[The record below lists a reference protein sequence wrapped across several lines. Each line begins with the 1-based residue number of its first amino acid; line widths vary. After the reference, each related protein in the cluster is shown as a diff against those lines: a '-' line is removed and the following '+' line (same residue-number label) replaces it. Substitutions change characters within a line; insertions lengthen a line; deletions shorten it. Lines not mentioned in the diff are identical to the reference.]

1 VKVDPITLEVIR
13 NRLIAASRDIRRTV
27 ERAAYSPVLYEVV
40 DFSCGI
46 FDSEANTIAETPGLP
61 SFLGSLGYAIKSTYH
76 TIGREKLKPGDV
88 VLCNDPYN
96 GGGTHCPDIV
106 VLCPAFYEGKIYGW
120 AAFRGHTVD
129 MGGIYPGGWYSN
141 TTSVFQEGFRLPP
154 VKILVEGE
162 PNEDVFRLI
171 GANSRVPDAVLG
183 DIRAMI
189 AAVRT
194 GSRRFLEAIEKYGLG
209 VMLGALQQILDQ
221 GERMSRA
228 AIRCIPN
235 GIYSAEAFL
244 DGDGNDDMPLDE
256 ELRLKVTVIVED
268 DEITLDFTGTD
279 QQSRGPM
286 NVPEPST
293 ICASRYAFKIVTTPN
308 LPSNEGFFR
317 PLKIIIPEGS
327 LLKAQFPAACAMW
340 PTPTNVIPDLVLKAL
355 APAIPDRVRAG
366 HFGDCMANFIYGTDP
381 RTGRY
386 YVCAEGDA
394 GGYGGKPDEDGECA
408 LFCMNLGDT
417 YNVPAEVEEVRF
429 PWRVERFELIQ
440 DSGGAGRF
448 RGGLGAR
455 RDYWIIGHQAG
466 LTVTTDRVNCCP
478 PWGLFG
484 GKDGRPSITVVYRND
499 GREERW
505 RKISNLPL
513 APNDVVSFETGG
525 GGGYG
530 SPLERAPERVLQ
542 DVINGYVS
550 GEKAREEYGVVIEE
564 NQMIVD
570 IKATNE
576 MRRKK
581 REGFPRQGKC
591 TVQKHAQT

>member
-1 VKVDPITLEVIR
+1 MKIDPITLEVIR

-46 FDSEANTIAETPGLP
+46 LDSEANAIAETPGLP
-61 SFLGSLGYAIKSTYH
+61 SFLGSLGYAIRSTYN
-76 TIGREKLKPGDV
+76 TIGRDRLSPGDV
-88 VLCNDPYN
+88 ILCNDPYN

-106 VLCPAFYEGKIYGW
+106 VLCPAFYEEEIRGW

-141 TTSVFQEGFRLPP
+141 TTEVFQEGFRLPP
-154 VKILVEGE
+154 VKIIAQGK

-171 GANSRVPDAVLG
+171 RANSRVPDAVLG

-194 GSRRFLEAIEKYGLG
+194 GSKRFCEIIDRYSLSVIQR
-209 VMLGALQQILDQ
+209 ALQELFDQ

-228 AIRCIPN
+228 AIRRIPN
-235 GIYSAEAFL
+235 GTYSAEAFL
-244 DGDGNDDMPLDE
+244 DGDGNDDAPLDE
-256 ELRLKVTVIVED
+256 KLRLKVTVIVED
-268 DEITLDFTGTD
+268 EEMTLDFTGTAP
-279 QQSRGPM
+279 QCRGPM

-293 ICASRYAFKIVTTPN
+293 ISSARYGFKIVTTPN

-317 PLKIIIPEGS
+317 QLKTVIPEGS
-327 LLKAQFPAACAMW
+327 LLKAKFPAACAMW
-340 PTPTNVIPDLVLKAL
+340 PTPTNVIPDLILKAL
-355 APAIPDRVRAG
+355 AQVIPDRVRAG

-394 GGYGGKPDEDGECA
+394 GGYGGKPDDDGECGC
-408 LFCMNLGDT
+408 FCMNLGDT
-417 YNVPAEVEEVRF
+417 YNVPAEVAEVRF
-429 PWRVERFELIQ
+429 SWRVEQFELHQ
-440 DSGGAGRF
+440 DSGGPGKF
-448 RGGLGAR
+448 RGGLGLR
-455 RDYWIIGHQAG
+455 RDYRIIGHKAG
-466 LTVTTDRVNCCP
+466 LTVTTDRVKYSP

-484 GKDGRPSITVVYRND
+484 GKTGKPSITVVYRNN
-499 GREERW
+499 GKKERW

-513 APNDVVSFETGG
+513 APNEVVSFQTGG

-530 SPLERAPERVLQ
+530 SPLERESEKVLF

-550 GEKAREEYGVVIEE
+550 LQKAKEEYGVVID
-564 NQMIVD
+564 QDRMKID
-570 IKATNE
+570 IKATKQLRNK
-576 MRRKK
+576 MRK
-581 REGFPRQGKC
+581 
-591 TVQKHAQT
+591 VS

>member
-1 VKVDPITLEVIR
+1 VRTDPITLEVIR
-13 NRLIAASRDIRRTV
+13 NGLIAASRDIRRTV

-61 SFLGSLGYAIKSTYH
+61 SFLGSLGYAVRSAYS
-76 TIGREKLKPGDV
+76 TIGRDNLRPGDV
-88 VLCNDPYN
+88 ILCNDPYN

-106 VLCPAFYEGKIYGW
+106 VLCPTFYEGEIRGW

-141 TTSVFQEGFRLPP
+141 TTEVFQEGFRLPP
-154 VKILVEGE
+154 IKIMVEGK

-194 GSRRFLEAIEKYGLG
+194 GSRRFLEVIDKYGIG
-209 VMLGALQQILDQ
+209 VMLGALQEILDQ

-228 AIRCIPN
+228 AIRRIPN
-235 GIYSAEAFL
+235 GTYCAEALL
-244 DGDGNDDMPLDE
+244 DGDGNDDAPLDE
-256 ELRLKVTVIVED
+256 KLRLKVTITVED
-268 DEITLDFTGTD
+268 EEVTMDFTGTD
-279 QQSRGPM
+279 RQCRGPM

-293 ICASRYAFKIVTTPN
+293 ICASRYGFKVITTPGR
-308 LPSNEGFFR
+308 PSNEGFFR

-355 APAIPDRVRAG
+355 APAMPDRVRAG

-381 RTGRY
+381 RSGRY

-394 GGYGGKPDEDGECA
+394 GGYGGKPNADGECA

-429 PWRVERFELIQ
+429 PWRVERFELQQ
-440 DSGGAGRF
+440 DSGGPGRF
-448 RGGLGAR
+448 RGGLGVR
-455 RDYWIIGHQAG
+455 RDYRILDHEAG

-484 GKDGRPSITVVYRND
+484 GTHGKPSITVVYRND
-499 GREERW
+499 GSEERW

-513 APNDVVSFETGG
+513 AAGEVVSFQTGG

-530 SPLERAPERVLQ
+530 SPLERDPKRVLR
-542 DVINGYVS
+542 DAIDGYVS
-550 GEKAREEYGVVIEE
+550 LAKAREEYGVIIDEATMKVDGQATEE
-564 NQMIVD
+564 LRNKMKND
-570 IKATNE
+570 
-576 MRRKK
+576 
-581 REGFPRQGKC
+581 
-591 TVQKHAQT
+591 H